1 MGEDKAW
8 QVELQL
14 ENEVSLLFLIFL
26 NILVHNEGPQRLSSA
41 DVRAVPVTAPR
52 WAHMQQQASFRWSDL
67 CTEQEC
73 RFRGRLTPNKCV

>member
-26 NILVHNEGPQRLSSA
+26 NILVHNEGPQQLSSA

-52 WAHMQQQASFRWSDL
+52 WAHMQ
-67 CTEQEC
+67 
-73 RFRGRLTPNKCV
+73 RLLSGGLTSARNRNADSEAG